1 MEPPQ
6 VRSPGLSDYRK
17 HDTASEMLGI
27 LRIVHAHRRITR
39 REIVELTGFSQAK
52 ISLVIN
58 GLKGRGILEEVEQTA
73 SSGGRKAR
81 RLQLSSSSGCVL
93 GVEIG
98 GYEVKSAIVD
108 LAGNVLATRKVPA
121 SPDIANPEQVLAGI
135 AEFVDQF
142 RASSCPSGRKM
153 HGMGV
158 ALSGI
163 TDLGTGACVY
173 FRNQRAWEGF
183 PVGARLQE
191 LTGLPCTV
199 DDSSRMMAVA
209 ERTYGACSEVDN
221 FVLISIGLGTGCG
234 IFVDGELFRG
244 TNGYGGELGHM
255 VIKENGPRCV
265 CGNFGCLESFA
276 SGYAVER
283 RLREALGDNVY
294 SSMMHLDSL
303 TARDVV
309 SHAEQG
315 DKLAYS
321 IIADAAGHLGI
332 GIANIINIFN
342 PQKVV
347 LAGGLAQ
354 AGPLLLE
361 PARRIVKGTALGF
374 SGSRCTIELSALD
387 EFAAST
393 GAANQWI
400 AGVLADEKAVS
411 AIVA

>member
-1 MEPPQ
+1 MRGAG
-6 VRSPGLSDYRK
+6 VSDYRK
-17 HDTASEMLGI
+17 HDTASARLAI
-27 LRIVHAHRRITR
+27 LRMVHAYRRITR
-39 REIVELTGFSQAK
+39 RQIVELTGFSQAK

-58 GLKGRGILEEVEQTA
+58 GLKSRGILEEVDETA
-73 SSGGRKAR
+73 SSGGRKAKL
-81 RLQLSSSSGCVL
+81 LQLSSSAGCVL

-98 GYEVKSAIVD
+98 GYEVKCALID
-108 LAGNVLATRKVPA
+108 LAGNVLGTRKVPA
-121 SPDIANPEQVLAGI
+121 PPDVANPEEVLAGI
-135 AEFVDQF
+135 AAFAEQF
-142 RASSCPSGRKM
+142 RATACPPGGRL

-163 TDLGTGACVY
+163 TDRGTGACVY
-173 FRNQRAWEGF
+173 FRNQRSWEGF
-183 PVGARLQE
+183 SVGSRLRE
-191 LTGLPCTV
+191 LIGLPCTV

-209 ERTYGACSEVDN
+209 ERIYGVCRTVDN

-234 IFVDGELFRG
+234 IFVDGGLFRG

-283 RLREALGDNVY
+283 RLREALADNVY
-294 SSMMHLDSL
+294 SSMMHLGSV
-303 TARDVV
+303 TAKDILE
-309 SHAEQG
+309 HAERG

-321 IIADAAGHLGI
+321 IISDAAGHLGI

-347 LAGGLAQ
+347 LAGGLAK
-354 AGPLLLE
+354 AGSLLLE
-361 PARRIVKGTALGF
+361 PAQRIVKGTALGF
-374 SGSRCTIELSALD
+374 SGSKCTIELSALD

-393 GAANQWI
+393 GAANHWL
-400 AGVLADEKAVS
+400 AEVLADEG
-411 AIVA
+411 AISTIMA

>member
-1 MEPPQ
+1 MKAT
-6 VRSPGLSDYRK
+6 GASDYRK
-17 HDTASEMLGI
+17 HDTTSEKLSI
-27 LRIVHAHRRITR
+27 LRIVHAHRRMTR
-39 REIVELTGFSQAK
+39 RQIVELTGFSQAK

-58 GLKGRGILEEVEQTA
+58 GLKAGGILEEVDETA
-73 SSGGRKAR
+73 SSGGRKAKR
-81 RLQLSSSSGCVL
+81 VQLSSASGCVL

-98 GYEVKSAIVD
+98 GYEVKSALID
-108 LAGNVLATRKVPA
+108 LAGNVVATRKAPA
-121 SPDIANPEQVLAGI
+121 SADIAHPEAVLAGI
-135 AEFVDQF
+135 ARLIEEL
-142 RASSCPSGRKM
+142 RATACPPGGKL

-163 TDLGTGACVY
+163 TDRGTGACVY

-183 PVGARLQE
+183 PVGGRLTE
-191 LTGLPCTV
+191 LTGIPCAV

-209 ERTYGACSEVDN
+209 ERTYGACQEVSN

-244 TNGYGGELGHM
+244 TNGFGGELGHM

-265 CGNFGCLESFA
+265 CGNFGCLESFV

-283 RLREALGDNVY
+283 RLREALADNVY
-294 SSMMHLDSL
+294 SSMMHLPSA

-309 SHAEQG
+309 EHAEKG

-347 LAGGLAQ
+347 LAGGLAN

-361 PARRIVKGTALGF
+361 PVQRIVKGTALGF
-374 SGSRCTIELSALD
+374 SGSRCTIELSGLD

-393 GAANQWI
+393 GAANQWV
-400 AGVLADEKAVS
+400 AGVLADEKALS
-411 AIVA
+411 ALVG

>member
-1 MEPPQ
+1 M
-6 VRSPGLSDYRK
+6 RSSGGSDYRK
-17 HDTASEMLGI
+17 HDTASERLGL

-39 REIVELTGFSQAK
+39 RQIVELTGFSQAK

-58 GLKGRGILEEVEQTA
+58 GLKSSGILEEVDETA
-73 SSGGRKAR
+73 SSGGRKAK
-81 RLQLSSSSGCVL
+81 RLQLSSSAGCVL

-98 GYEVKSAIVD
+98 GYEVKSAVID
-108 LAGNVLATRKVPA
+108 LAGDVIGTRKVPA
-121 SPDIANPEQVLAGI
+121 SPDIADPEEVLAGI
-135 AEFVDQF
+135 AAFIEQS
-142 RASSCPSGRKM
+142 RASACPPGGRL

-163 TDLGTGACVY
+163 TDRGTGACVY

-183 PVGARLQE
+183 PVGSRLTE
-191 LTGLPCTV
+191 LTGLPCAV

-209 ERTYGACSEVDN
+209 ERVYGACRTVNN

-283 RLREALGDNVY
+283 RLREALADNVY
-294 SSMMHLDSL
+294 SSMMHLDSV
-303 TARDVV
+303 TAREVV
-309 SHAEQG
+309 EHAEAG

-347 LAGGLAQ
+347 LAGGLAK

-361 PARRIVKGTALGF
+361 PVRRIVKGTALGF
-374 SGSRCTIELSALD
+374 SGSKCTIEPSALD

-411 AIVA
+411 AIMA